1 MAIVIRPFRP
11 TDLDILVH
19 VATVSFAEEYT
30 SRGITA
36 EGFAQQ
42 VRMITKG
49 HMIPFKLVTRLAGYT
64 WEILVAEL
72 NGQVVG
78 CGGYMGRKQ
87 MELVNLM
94 VHPDYRRRGIGQA
107 LLEKRLHNLTL
118 MGYPFVTAT
127 ILDNNQASLGNVEK
141 QGFEIFDRYTI
152 FEVPLPFPDTATV
165 ITAKSLSR
173 PMRPADK
180 PVFHEL
186 EAQTATPLWLE
197 IEGTASDSYFLGF
210 GDRLMNRFSN
220 SQTWIRSWTT
230 EGKVIGFSAAR
241 TTGSETKG
249 GLARPIIAD
258 NNLQYLPVILCET
271 ANWLSQQGKTTM
283 QVAVPDTR
291 PAIQEILQNSGWT
304 PLQTWVRQVKWL
316 YK

>member
-1 MAIVIRPFRP
+1 MTIVIRPFHP
-11 TDLDILVH
+11 TDLDTLVH
-19 VATVSFAEEYT
+19 VATASFAEEYI
-30 SRGITA
+30 SRGTTA

-49 HMIPFKLVTRLAGYT
+49 RMIPFKMVTRLAGYT
-64 WEILVAEL
+64 WEILVAEV

-118 MGYPFVTAT
+118 MGYPFVTVT
-127 ILDNNQASLGNVEK
+127 ILDNNQASLGNIEK
-141 QGFEIFDRYTI
+141 QSFEIFDRYTI

-173 PMRPADK
+173 PIRPADK
-180 PVFHEL
+180 PIFHEL
-186 EAQTATPLWLE
+186 EAQTATPLWLQ
-197 IEGTASDSYFLGF
+197 IEKSAGDSYFLGF

-220 SQTWIRSWTT
+220 TQTQIRSWMA

-241 TTGSETKG
+241 TTGSKTKG
-249 GLARPIIAD
+249 GLARPIIAE
-258 NNLQYLPVILCET
+258 NNLQYLPAMLCET
-271 ANWLSQQGKTTM
+271 ADWLRQLGKTTM

-291 PAIQEILQNSGWT
+291 PAIQEFLQNSGWT

-316 YK
+316 NN